1 MRFQTIAQE
10 KCEVQSNLPKVVK
23 TKSDTSKVKSE
34 SAPLRLLLLP
44 VLVLG
49 CIPVALRHLFQS
61 TRSLTIHEL

>member
-23 TKSDTSKVKSE
+23 TKSNTKVKSE